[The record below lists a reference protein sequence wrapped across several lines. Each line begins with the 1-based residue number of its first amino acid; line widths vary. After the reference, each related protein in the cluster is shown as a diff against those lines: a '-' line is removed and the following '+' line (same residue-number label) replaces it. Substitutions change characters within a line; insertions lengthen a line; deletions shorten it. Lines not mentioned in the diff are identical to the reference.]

1 MRKRSRAELGRLVHL
16 DPYEAAFEPHD
27 KLLRLAFRRELGRA
41 PKDVGQPRVRLQ
53 ALHLERVGS
62 ADLGALHEL
71 RNCPLVDAV
80 LAEGGEDVRDVLH
93 EGRVRADDED
103 PPQLRAVGVEQVR
116 GAVEAD
122 GRLARARAALDHE
135 RRLRLTGDQAVLVG
149 LDRGDDVAHTRVAG
163 AFELLEQE
171 VVDRSGVGQRAV
183 ERLVA
188 DVDQL
193 AAARA
198 EAPP

>member
-1 MRKRSRAELGRLVHL
+1 VS
-16 DPYEAAFEPHD
+16 
-27 KLLRLAFRRELGRA
+27 AFRRCTSS
-41 PKDVGQPRVRLQ
+41 
-53 ALHLERVGS
+53 GS
-62 ADLGALHEL
+62 AAADLGALHEL
-71 RNCPLVDAV
+71 RDGALVDAV

-103 PPQLRAVGVEQVR
+103 PPQLRAVRVEQVR

-135 RRLRLTGDQAVLVG
+135 RRLRLAGDQAVLVG

-171 VVDRSGVGQRAV
+171 VVHRSGVGKRAV

-188 DVDQL
+188 DVEQL